1 MWEFYFS
8 YCEGGFAEGALGDAQ
23 ILLARSKLA

>member
-8 YCEGGFAEGALGDAQ
+8 YCEGGFTEGALGDVQ
-23 ILLARSKLA
+23 MVLTKGSIG